1 MLRLLSCAFALLV
14 STAPV
19 GGCACDPL
27 PSTPLDDGGTALD
40 DDGGVLVDDDG
51 GGNSGDDAGNN
62 TSDDDAGNTSNDDD
76 AGNNSNDD
84 DAGSTSNDDD
94 AGSNSGD
101 DDAGNTSNDD
111 DAGSTSNDDDAG
123 SNANDDDAGSDS
135 GDDDAGNTSDD
146 DAGSTSNDD
155 DAGSNANDDDAGNTS
170 GDDAGSVV
178 APGMGDVWMRI
189 DYRNAYTPRSP
200 RYSYSDTP
208 GWGEAEWAATDMSWP
223 EIFAWG
229 SVSVDDDPI
238 NAPGEQSLLTGS
250 SGVFQIM
257 IGLQDLIAYDRVEV
271 VLSGRSRATSS
282 SATFDVYNPWNG
294 CGVSGVTISND
305 WTPDVIVMDLADCM
319 DIGQGVQAIRVE
331 PINGQLAVLDVT
343 VSLYGAEW

>member
-62 TSDDDAGNTSNDDD
+62 TSDDDAGST
-76 AGNNSNDD
+76 SNDD

-101 DDAGNTSNDD
+101 DDAGN
-111 DAGSTSNDDDAG
+111 
-123 SNANDDDAGSDS
+123 
-135 GDDDAGNTSDD
+135 
-146 DAGSTSNDD
+146 TSNDD

>member
-101 DDAGNTSNDD
+101 DDAGNTSN
-111 DAGSTSNDDDAG
+111 
-123 SNANDDDAGSDS
+123 
-135 GDDDAGNTSDD
+135 DD